1 MGSGCIAFGTELRT
15 TGVLKADFPAMTQQ
29 GFKEPMTGETK
40 AAPSEKKPTLN
51 LEHQSTTAKELL
63 AFGKQIMSG
72 TIHARTVFTQKDYAF
87 FALADKS
94 LATFEGIG
102 VLCEHQL
109 VDDGFAL
116 IRVLV
121 EGIINAAFVVYSDDQ
136 TASDYANFPYFRD
149 WIEFKELEAVAPEIT
164 NSRPRSEVDEMRCNY
179 EKVESRYRGHKADWC
194 DQNLFKR
201 ASTIDAAVGHGYNV
215 MRTLVNLPW
224 RKASTYVHGTAAAIE
239 ARVHHDDS
247 GAVIH
252 RKYDPKE
259 AGGVLFM
266 ANMAVFSLLVIVDLR
281 LGKNNEKQWR
291 SLYERWGG
299 DEPAKRGEF

>member
-1 MGSGCIAFGTELRT
+1 MTEQEFREST
-15 TGVLKADFPAMTQQ
+15 RSEAKV
-29 GFKEPMTGETK
+29 
-40 AAPSEKKPTLN
+40 APSEKKPTLDF
-51 LEHQSTTAKELL
+51 EHQLIITKELL
-63 AFGKQIMSG
+63 AFGKKIMSG
-72 TIHARTVFTQKDYAF
+72 TIHAQTVFTQKDYAF

-94 LATFEGIG
+94 LATFEAIGI
-102 VLCEHQL
+102 LCEHEL

-136 TASDYANFPYFRD
+136 TAADYANFPYFRD
-149 WIEFKELEAVAPEIT
+149 WVEFKELEAVAPEIT
-164 NSRPRSEVDEMRCNY
+164 NSRPGPEVDEMRCNY
-179 EKVESRYRGHKADWC
+179 EKVEARYRGHKADWS

-224 RKASTYVHGTAAAIE
+224 RKASTYVHGSAASIE

-247 GAVIH
+247 GVVIH
-252 RKYDPKE
+252 RKYDSKE
-259 AGGVLFM
+259 AAGVLFM
-266 ANMAVFSLLVIVDLR
+266 ANMAVFSLLAIVDLR

-299 DEPAKRGEF
+299 DEPARRGDF